1 MIAAISARKS
11 SSQRA
16 RRNDSSFGPLAP
28 RGSEID

>member
-1 MIAAISARKS
+1 MIAATFARK

-16 RRNDSSFGPLAP
+16 RRDDPSFGLLAQ

>member
-1 MIAAISARKS
+1 MITAIYARKS

-16 RRNDSSFGPLAP
+16 RRNDSSVRLLAP